1 MEPPGAPPRTL
12 TRAAMEQIRHLHKEF
27 AETWSVSR
35 LAEGFDVSTDVIRR
49 VLKSKFVPTLEQK
62 LKQDGKVLKK
72 AGLARSLQQLPGSVD
87 SSKPLSAGHLPVPG
101 ALVVAGSEHSS
112 TDQSQASALKVIEP
126 NIHSTA
132 SPRKQKRREARV
144 QALKAEGCATVT
156 AGPSRQ
162 RLQQKHSA
170 SNRETGCGGWLADK
184 LKELEEGAPGG
195 QNFSSKVVQRGREFF
210 DDKGNFLYRI

>member
-1 MEPPGAPPRTL
+1 
-12 TRAAMEQIRHLHKEF
+12 MEQIRHLHKEF

-35 LAEGFDVSTDVIRR
+35 LAEGFDVSTDVIQR

-62 LKQDGKVLKK
+62 LKQDRKVLKK
-72 AGLARSLQQLPGSVD
+72 AGLAHSLQQLPGSVD

-101 ALVVAGSEHSS
+101 ALLVAGSELSS

-126 NIHSTA
+126 NTRSTA
-132 SPRKQKRREARV
+132 SPQPSRQRQKKRDARV
-144 QALKAEGCATVT
+144 QALKAEGCAPVT

-162 RLQQKHSA
+162 RLPQKHSA
-170 SNRETGCGGWLADK
+170 SNRGTGCGGWLADE
-184 LKELEEGAPGG
+184 LKEVEAGAPGG